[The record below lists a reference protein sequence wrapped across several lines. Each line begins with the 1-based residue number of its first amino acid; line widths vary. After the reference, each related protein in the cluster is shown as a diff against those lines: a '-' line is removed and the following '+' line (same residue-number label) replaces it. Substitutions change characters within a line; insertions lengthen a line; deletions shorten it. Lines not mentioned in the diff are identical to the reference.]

1 MPDTGIII
9 ELSVTYIVRNGF
21 PDIVIN
27 FYQQGYHYG
36 FANASILTYL
46 MILTGII
53 APICIFIL
61 MLLLITA
68 GYFPTVLF
76 VTVVFWIL
84 FYFLYQFK
92 LYLLLVILVIAYSS
106 ILFWW
111 SYQSLLLKDAIHRF
125 AKGEN
130 SSQID
135 TELFTPAFKEQANE
149 LYLIK
154 ETDEEAAQKS
164 ILAERLQG
172 ELITNVSHDIK
183 TPLTSIINYIHLLQH
198 VDNPELSKNYLAVLQ
213 KQADRLRRLTE
224 NLVEASKVSTG
235 NVTANIT
242 PLDIDELLEQAIGE
256 YTDKFEMSV

>member
-76 VTVVFWIL
+76 VTVVFW
-84 FYFLYQFK
+84 
-92 LYLLLVILVIAYSS
+92 
-106 ILFWW
+106 W

-135 TELFTPAFKEQANE
+135 TELFTPAFKE
-149 LYLIK
+149 L
-154 ETDEEAAQKS
+154 
-164 ILAERLQG
+164 
-172 ELITNVSHDIK
+172 
-183 TPLTSIINYIHLLQH
+183 
-198 VDNPELSKNYLAVLQ
+198 
-213 KQADRLRRLTE
+213 
-224 NLVEASKVSTG
+224 
-235 NVTANIT
+235 
-242 PLDIDELLEQAIGE
+242 AIGE